1 MSEQDSV
8 SIDEGLKGYSVTK
21 VYAHLAQ
28 TGWFAPEAPRN
39 KEHPDVKDASAS
51 EPRLPHNLDTMSLS
65 ELREVQAEFG
75 AWYEYIMNE
84 KLLCMVSVK
93 ALEAQ
98 LDHVKAVLKIDI
110 RGAPVD
116 RSAAII
122 RNPSYVEINQKL
134 VHQDILMKAAEIRR
148 DRIKNSLDIISRQA
162 TMLVENRPNR
172 WGDGED

>member
-1 MSEQDSV
+1 MSEQDTV
-8 SIDEGLKGYSVTK
+8 SIEEGLKGYSVTK
-21 VYAHLAQ
+21 VYAHLAH

-39 KEHPDVKDASAS
+39 KEHPDVKAATEA
-51 EPRLPHNLDTMSLS
+51 EPRLPSNLDTMALS
-65 ELREVQAEFG
+65 DLRTTQAEFA

-84 KLLCMVSVK
+84 KLLCMVSVQ

-110 RGAPVD
+110 KGSPVD

-122 RNPSYVEINQKL
+122 RHPAYVEINQKL
-134 VHQDILMKAAEIRR
+134 IHQDILRKAMEIRR
-148 DRIKNSLDIISRQA
+148 DRIKNGLDVISRQA

-172 WGDGED
+172 WGDGD